1 VRKGRARFRDVQ
13 DVAHQCHHAADRP
26 ARAHRL
32 RRQLDWPPPG
42 GNLRRPPS
50 VAAIDGSKLDIDFEK
65 AGREKVLDSF
75 IQPT

>member
-1 VRKGRARFRDVQ
+1 MPPRRRSAGAG
-13 DVAHQCHHAADRP
+13 ASP
-26 ARAHRL
+26 

-65 AGREKVLDSF
+65 AGRKKVLDSF